1 MKTIDPALALIALL
15 ALVIVG
21 FAFLEVGHH
30 TNEANLAAAGLF
42 SLLAAAQA
50 APAIP
55 VAATTAVTGQTAP
68 FIIPVGMCIRAE
80 V

>member
-30 TNEANLAAAGLF
+30 ANEANLAAAINRDDA
-42 SLLAAAQA
+42 LLREVRSDEAKYC
-50 APAIP
+50 
-55 VAATTAVTGQTAP
+55 VAAKASGDQA
-68 FIIPVGMCIRAE
+68 IIKIVCPKS
-80 V
+80 